1 MRVIF
6 SYVDFGLK
14 DKNHSKIIKMA
25 AVSNFLA
32 QKCGYKTTLFVDKK
46 SYIFFEKIKYDSLII
61 LEEEITENFPSQIWS
76 LGKLLAMSK
85 MREPFFHI
93 DFDLLLFKALKNSL
107 IQKEFICL
115 HSEKWL
121 IFNTKIVI
129 DIYKNLNIQMPFPPI
144 SLNCAIVGGN
154 NFKLISKTAID
165 LINYALNNKNILKDM
180 NQQLR
185 EEDKYWTLSVIFE
198 QVLFTNLI
206 LNELALNYED
216 NLIIN
221 SHTYEDINLKLI
233 NNGILHLWNN
243 KEKKINQNLIE
254 NIIKNNQIQY

>member
-1 MRVIF
+1 MRIIF

-85 MREPFFHI
+85 MKEPFIHI
-93 DFDLLLFKALKNSL
+93 DFDILILKPFEKSL
-107 IQKEFICL
+107 IKKEFLCL
-115 HSEKWL
+115 HAEKWL

-129 DIYKNLNIQMPFPPI
+129 DIYKKLNMNIPNPI
-144 SLNCAIVGGN
+144 SLNCAVVGGN
-154 NFKLISKTAID
+154 TYKIISEIATI
-165 LINYALNNKNILKDM
+165 LINYALENKNILK
-180 NQQLR
+180 NIYNKLS
-185 EEDKYWTLSVIFE
+185 EENKYWMLPVIFE

-206 LNELALNYED
+206 FNKLQLNYQN

-221 SHTYEDINLKLI
+221 ISKYQNISSTLLK
-233 NNGILHLWNN
+233 NGIIHFWRNKDAENN
-243 KEKKINQNLIE
+243 LNLID
-254 NIIKNNQIQY
+254 NIIKNNNVLY